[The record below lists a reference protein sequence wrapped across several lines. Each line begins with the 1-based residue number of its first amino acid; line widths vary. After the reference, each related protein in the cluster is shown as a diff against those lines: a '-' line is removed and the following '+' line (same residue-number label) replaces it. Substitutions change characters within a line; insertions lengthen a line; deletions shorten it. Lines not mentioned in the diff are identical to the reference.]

1 MISNFMAGLFAVLFA
16 RVVVKYRAKKKDAL
30 ALRRQNEHLA
40 ESVMLLT
47 SNETGEYENHVWT
60 EISREAIYYDYWAD
74 RSVIMR
80 TFDCSCCRMIKRDFI
95 KGYDIAVRKKLIG
108 LEGTYTDGLRVH
120 DTGCRRKNDL

>member
-1 MISNFMAGLFAVLFA
+1 MISNFMAGLFAFLFA
-16 RVVVKYRAKKKDAL
+16 KLAVKYRTKKRDAL
-30 ALRRQNEHLA
+30 ALKRQNEHLA

-60 EISREAIYYDYWAD
+60 EMSREMIHHDFWSD

-80 TFDCSCCRMIKRDFI
+80 TCDCSCCRMIKRDFV

-108 LEGTYTDGLRVH
+108 LEGTYIDGLKVY
-120 DTGCRRKNDL
+120 DTGCRRKND